1 MAPQKKGEPKVAD
14 GRKAEDGPSQR
25 MMSQAA
31 LFSHQEP
38 EGDELALKVLADAR
52 KRVAAGWT
60 QGTEARN
67 SRGQPVYH
75 SDPDAAFWSVD
86 GAIIAAAAAA
96 VPDPGDKKAAA
107 AMGAMRMFYG
117 SAGIPMP
124 TSWPDP
130 EPEKLE
136 DYNDAPERTHKEIL
150 DALDRAPQMR

>member
-1 MAPQKKGEPKVAD
+1 
-14 GRKAEDGPSQR
+14 

-67 SRGQPVYH
+67 SRGQPAYH

-86 GAIIAAAAAA
+86 GAIL
-96 VPDPGDKKAAA
+96 AAA

-117 SAGIPMP
+117 PAGIPMP

-130 EPEKLE
+130 EPEKIE

-150 DALDRAPQMR
+150 DALDRAPQML